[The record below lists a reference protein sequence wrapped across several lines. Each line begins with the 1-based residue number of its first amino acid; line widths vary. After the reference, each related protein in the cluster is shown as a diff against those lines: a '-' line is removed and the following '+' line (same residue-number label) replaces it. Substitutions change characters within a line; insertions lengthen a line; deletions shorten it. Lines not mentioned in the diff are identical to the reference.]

1 MLDGVLDGVKGHN
14 AHRSQRHCDVP
25 LAVMGYAHHTG
36 GFTGTLV
43 PVSC

>member
-1 MLDGVLDGVKGHN
+1 VHDGVKGPN
-14 AHRSQRHCDVP
+14 AHRSAFGCDVP
-25 LAVMGYAHHTG
+25 LAAIGYAHHKG